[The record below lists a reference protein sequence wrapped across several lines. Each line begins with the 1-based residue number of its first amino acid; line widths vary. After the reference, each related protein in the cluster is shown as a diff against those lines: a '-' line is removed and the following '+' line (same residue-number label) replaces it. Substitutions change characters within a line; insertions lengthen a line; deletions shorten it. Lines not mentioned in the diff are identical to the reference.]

1 LGKIKDK
8 ILSNVWDQRC
18 ILHRRYV
25 SRRMSELTTE
35 ICQEAVHKGT
45 INEEKRQQLFKYQ
58 EHLKHVWKN

>member
-58 EHLKHVWKN
+58 EHLKHV